1 MLLYNMFK
9 LRYISQKEY
18 DTVLKRYQPDK
29 IKGKSTGFAATSAD
43 KRCIQEKGQKFVS
56 LVASNFEQGLIT
68 RSDALDFLSI
78 KSNNLEKVLNRV
90 KK

>member
-1 MLLYNMFK
+1 MFK

-18 DTVLKRYQPDK
+18 DTVLKRYPLDN
-29 IKGKSTGFAATSAD
+29 IRGKSPGFAAASVD

-68 RSDALDFLSI
+68 RSDALDYLSI
-78 KSNNLEKVLNRV
+78 KSKNLEKILNRV

>member
-18 DTVLKRYQPDK
+18 DTVLKRYPLDK
-29 IKGKSTGFAATSAD
+29 IRGKSTGFAAASVD

-68 RSDALDFLSI
+68 RSDALDYLSI
-78 KSNNLEKVLNRV
+78 KSKNLEKILNRV